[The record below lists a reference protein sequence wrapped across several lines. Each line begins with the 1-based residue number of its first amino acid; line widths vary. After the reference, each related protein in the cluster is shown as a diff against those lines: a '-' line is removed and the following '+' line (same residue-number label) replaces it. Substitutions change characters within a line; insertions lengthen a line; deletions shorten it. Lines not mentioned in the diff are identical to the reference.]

1 MRAIIAILQLLSR
14 DERGQLYAGRAAM
27 DTVQT
32 LRKKGAKMTN
42 QDKVVVKATLVSCS
56 TGTEAKEGVLGRQA
70 DLFGYN
76 GKKGKRKFKEFV
88 GAKLE
93 IDATDNRTLQTKV
106 QRRTRADKL
115 DGNPIF
121 DTIFEANTDQ
131 VKGKRG
137 TKRKYVGCEIRVL
150 NGKRRR
156 RGLYEEHAAGIRS
169 MSLEEMRVGAEAL
182 CRDRREPRQVSCPE
196 KHDRPLLSSLQPR
209 VANLRLLCREPL
221 EE

>member
-1 MRAIIAILQLLSR
+1 MDTGKEVTKRRAQQIAAVAGTAFFDAANTSDISQPRTQQAWNALHELPSVKKLEAERLKHKRVQLLSR
-14 DERGQLYAGRAAM
+14 EERGQLYAGRAAM

-115 DGNPIF
+115 DGSC
-121 DTIFEANTDQ
+121 A
-131 VKGKRG
+131 K
-137 TKRKYVGCEIRVL
+137 L
-150 NGKRRR
+150 
-156 RGLYEEHAAGIRS
+156 A
-169 MSLEEMRVGAEAL
+169 MSAT
-182 CRDRREPRQVSCPE
+182 
-196 KHDRPLLSSLQPR
+196 LSSGWLKCSEG
-209 VANLRLLCREPL
+209 AG
-221 EE
+221 

>member
-1 MRAIIAILQLLSR
+1 MTPGERLQNAQLKPASKKRKNKEVVADVDTGKEVTKRRAQQIAAVAGTAFFDAANTSDISQPRTQQAWNALHELPSVKKLEAERLKHKRVQLLSR
-14 DERGQLYAGRAAM
+14 EERGQLYAGRAAM

-115 DGNPIF
+115 DGSC
-121 DTIFEANTDQ
+121 A
-131 VKGKRG
+131 K
-137 TKRKYVGCEIRVL
+137 L
-150 NGKRRR
+150 
-156 RGLYEEHAAGIRS
+156 A
-169 MSLEEMRVGAEAL
+169 MSAT
-182 CRDRREPRQVSCPE
+182 
-196 KHDRPLLSSLQPR
+196 LSSGWLKCSEG
-209 VANLRLLCREPL
+209 AG
-221 EE
+221 